1 MIGHQTIGVADP
13 PVARDDVSE
22 RFNKQLAVKVVEKDL
37 LTEVSPTG
45 SDEKPHRRIPT

>member
-1 MIGHQTIGVADP
+1 
-13 PVARDDVSE
+13 VSE

-45 SDEKPHRRIPT
+45 QMKNRTGESQPKWPCHW